1 LSEDPKV
8 SYERVGAAAV
18 LTITRR
24 ERRNAVDDETADLLR
39 ECFDRFEGDDDARVL
54 VLTGEGPEAFCAGAD
69 LKAIAERAQH
79 WIADHPVGS
88 GREAEQPTGSDSEV
102 ASWLDERPDGPL
114 GFSRLTPS
122 KPTIAAIS
130 GWCLAGG
137 LELALWCDL
146 RIATSDANLGFTE
159 RRFGVPLIDGGTQR
173 LPRIVGMGRALEM
186 ILTGRVI
193 EADEALQWGLVTE
206 VVESGRHLERAL
218 EVAEGLAAFPQAT
231 MLSDRRAALEGAG
244 MTLAEGLAL
253 EAELGRDSVITG
265 VAGAARFAAGEGRGA
280 AGAGV

>member
-1 LSEDPKV
+1 MSADSKV
-8 SYERVGAAAV
+8 SYERAGAAAV

-24 ERRNAVDDETADLLR
+24 DRRNAVDDETADLLR
-39 ECFDRFEGDDDARVL
+39 DGFDRFEGDDDARVL

-69 LKAIAERAQH
+69 LKAVAEKGASF
-79 WIADHPVGS
+79 S
-88 GREAEQPTGSDSEV
+88 GENPEAEVG
-102 ASWLDERPDGPL
+102 AWLDERPDGPL
-114 GFSRLTPS
+114 GFTRLTPS

-146 RIATSDANLGFTE
+146 RIATTEAKLGFTE

-193 EADEALQWGLVTE
+193 EAGEALGWGLVTQ
-206 VVESGRHLERAL
+206 VVEPGRHLERSL
-218 EVAEGLAAFPQAT
+218 EIAEGLAAFPQTT

-244 MTLAEGLAL
+244 MTLEEGVAL
-253 EAELGRDSVITG
+253 EAQLGRDSVITG

-280 AGAGV
+280 KGAGV